1 MRDRHVKRL
10 FNMDHPFDSDTL
22 ARRGFAVA
30 RGLIEPAA
38 CRELAA
44 LWPQQ
49 ALFRKH
55 IVMQRHGY
63 GQGEYQYFSYPLPDP
78 IARLRVALYPGLA
91 EIANRWNE
99 VLGIS
104 RRFPPTLE
112 GWLRECHAGG
122 QKRPTPLLLRYR
134 EGDYNCLHRDLY
146 GDLVFPL
153 QVAILLSAPGADF
166 EGGEFML
173 VEQRPRMQ
181 SRGEV
186 VPLQQGDAVV
196 FAVNERPNKGT
207 RGWHRTAMRHGVS
220 SLRSGERFTLGL
232 IFHDAA

>member
-1 MRDRHVKRL
+1 MIEA
-10 FNMDHPFDSDTL
+10 DTL
-22 ARRGFAVA
+22 ARDGFCVVPRLLDA
-30 RGLIEPAA
+30 AA
-38 CRELAA
+38 CRALAA
-44 LWPQQ
+44 LWQEPDR
-49 ALFRKH
+49 FRSH
-55 IVMQRHGY
+55 VVMQRHGY
-63 GQGEYQYFSYPLPDP
+63 GRGAYRYFAYPLPGP
-78 IARLRVALYPGLA
+78 VAALRRALYPALA
-91 EIANRWNE
+91 GVANRWNE
-99 VLGIS
+99 ALGLEA
-104 RRFPPTLE
+104 RFPPTLE
-112 GWLRECHAGG
+112 AWLRHCHANG
-122 QKRPTPLLLRYR
+122 QARPTPLLLRY
-134 EGDYNCLHRDLY
+134 EAGDYNCLHRDLY

-153 QVAILLSAPGADF
+153 QVAILLSAPGTDF